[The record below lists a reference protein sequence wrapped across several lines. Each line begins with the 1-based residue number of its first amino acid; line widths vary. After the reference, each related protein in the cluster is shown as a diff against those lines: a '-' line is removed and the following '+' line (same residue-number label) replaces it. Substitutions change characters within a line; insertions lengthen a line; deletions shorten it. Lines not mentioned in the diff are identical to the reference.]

1 MPMQKGPFHGDP
13 SPFTGLPGWLRP
25 LPWACAIPLPPEKMI
40 SVNNLLLHFGERALL
55 DNVSFF
61 IGNDDRIG
69 LVGRNGAGKS
79 TLMKILAGLQPY
91 DQGSIGR
98 PKDLTIGYLP
108 QQMDHDLE
116 LTPWQVAGKAFAE
129 SSKVEEDIAR
139 IGQELEQATSD
150 ARAMEL
156 AEQLAHAH
164 ERLNTLGA
172 SDRDMKVERM
182 LKGIGFAEPDMHR
195 PMHELSG
202 GWRMRA
208 ELARILLVRPD
219 LLLLDEPTNHLDL
232 PAIQWLED
240 LLRTYPAAL
249 VLISHDK
256 TFLDRLTRR
265 TLEVSN
271 GTLIDRKVPWSQYVE
286 LRKVEREQQ
295 TAAAKEQERYIRETE
310 ALINKFRAKASKA
323 AFAQSLITKL
333 NKLERIE
340 VEDEDLRKML
350 VKFPPAPA
358 SGKLVCEVIGVSKA
372 YGPKRIFDHAELT
385 IAKGEHLALVG
396 ANGTGKSTLV
406 RMIMG
411 EEPYEGEIRLGHNV
425 IVGYYAQDMPER
437 MVPQYTVLETAEDAA
452 SEENRPRVRA
462 MLGAFMFSGDDVDK
476 KVKVLSGGERARLA
490 LCCMLLKPLNF
501 LILDEP
507 THHLDIPSKDV
518 LKEALKNYNG
528 TFLLVSHDRDF
539 LTGLTDRLLELDELR
554 IRDQHLDILE
564 LIEKRKALQTADIG
578 RSSAREREKKVK
590 PDKGGEQRGREKE
603 IRRMRRNVERLEEKL
618 AGLEREEKAL
628 QAEVMKNGRTP
639 AEVQQGYERLG
650 ELAKEIA
657 DTMEAWEAA
666 ALEAEEL
673 DGEGSGQASAVG

>member
-1 MPMQKGPFHGDP
+1 M
-13 SPFTGLPGWLRP
+13 
-25 LPWACAIPLPPEKMI
+25 PPEKMI
-40 SVNNLLLHFGERALL
+40 SVNNLVLHFGERPMF
-55 DNVSFF
+55 DHISFF
-61 IGNDDRIG
+61 IGSDDRIG

-79 TLMKILAGLQPY
+79 TLMKILAGQQAF
-91 DQGSIGR
+91 DKGDIGR
-98 PKDLTIGYLP
+98 PKELSIGYLP

-116 LTPWQVAGKAFAE
+116 LTPWQVAGKAFEE
-129 SSKVEEDIAR
+129 SNRVEADIER
-139 IGQELEQATSD
+139 IGKELES
-150 ARAMEL
+150 ARTDEQAMEL
-156 AEQLAHAH
+156 ATLLANAH

-172 SDRDMKVERM
+172 ADRDMKVERT
-182 LKGIGFAEPDMHR
+182 LKGIGFVEADMHR
-195 PMHELSG
+195 SMRELSG

-208 ELARILLVRPD
+208 ELARILLVGPD

-249 VLISHDK
+249 LLISHDK

-265 TLEVSN
+265 TIEVSS

-286 LRKVEREQQ
+286 LRQVEREQQ
-295 TAAAKEQERYIRETE
+295 SAAARDQQRYIKETE

-350 VKFPPAPA
+350 VKFPPAPT
-358 SGKLVCEVIGVSKA
+358 SGKLVCEVLDVSKS
-372 YGPKRIFDHAELT
+372 YGPKKIFGHAELT

-425 IVGYYAQDMPER
+425 IIGYYAQDMPER
-437 MVPQYTVLETAEDAA
+437 MAPQYTVLETAEDAA
-452 SEENRPRVRA
+452 SEDNRPRVRA
-462 MLGAFMFSGDDVDK
+462 MLGAFMFGGEDVDK

-490 LCCMLLKPLNF
+490 LCCMLLRPLNF

-507 THHLDIPSKDV
+507 THHLDIQSKEV
-518 LKEALKNYNG
+518 LKDALKNYDG

-539 LTGLTDRLLELDELR
+539 LTGLTDRLLELDDHR
-554 IRDQHLDILE
+554 IRDQHMDILE
-564 LIEKRKALQTADIG
+564 LIEKRKALQGADIG
-578 RSSAREREKKVK
+578 KSSQRAKEEKPKKAPADHTVQREREKELRKAK
-590 PDKGGEQRGREKE
+590 K
-603 IRRMRRNVERLEEKL
+603 NVERLEQKL
-618 AGLEREEKAL
+618 AKLEEEEKAI
-628 QAEVMKNGRTP
+628 QAGVMRSGSSAEEVGK
-639 AEVQQGYERLG
+639 GYERLG
-650 ELAKEIA
+650 ELAQQIA
-657 DTMEAWEAA
+657 ATMEEWETAA
-666 ALEAEEL
+666 SQMEEL
-673 DGEGSGQASAVG
+673 DGNQA

>member
-1 MPMQKGPFHGDP
+1 
-13 SPFTGLPGWLRP
+13 
-25 LPWACAIPLPPEKMI
+25 MI
-40 SVNNLLLHFGERALL
+40 SVSNLLLHFGERPMF

-61 IGNDDRIG
+61 IGSDDRIG

-79 TLMKILAGLQPY
+79 TLLKILAGHQPF
-91 DQGSIGR
+91 DKGTIGR
-98 PKDLTIGYLP
+98 PKELTIGYLP
-108 QQMDHDLE
+108 QQMDHDLH
-116 LTPWQVAGKAFAE
+116 LSPWQVAEKAFAE
-129 SSKVEEDIAR
+129 AKEIEQAIEA
-139 IGQELEQATSD
+139 IGKQLEQATTD
-150 ARAMEL
+150 EQAMEL
-156 AEQLAHAH
+156 ATLLANAH
-164 ERLNTLGA
+164 ERLNTIGV
-172 SDRDMKVERM
+172 SDHDMKLERM
-182 LKGIGFAEPDMHR
+182 LKGIGFVEQDMHR
-195 PMHELSG
+195 PMSELSG

-208 ELARILLVRPD
+208 ELARILLMQPD

-256 TFLDRLTRR
+256 TFLDRLTKR
-265 TLEVSN
+265 TLEVSH
-271 GTLIDRKVPWSQYVE
+271 GAIIDRKVPWSQYVE
-286 LRKVEREQQ
+286 LRKIEREQQ
-295 TAAAKEQERYIRETE
+295 SAAAKDQQRYIKETE

-333 NKLERIE
+333 DKLERIE

-358 SGKLVCEVIGVSKA
+358 SGKLVCEVRGVSKS
-372 YGPKRIFDHAELT
+372 YGEKEIFRNAELT

-411 EEPYEGEIRLGHNV
+411 EEAYEGEIKLGHNV

-437 MVPQYTVLETAEDAA
+437 MAGQQTVLETAEDAA
-452 SEENRPRVRA
+452 SDDNRPRVRA

-507 THHLDIPSKDV
+507 THHLDIQSKDV
-518 LKEALKNYNG
+518 LKEALKNYDG

-539 LTGLTDRLLELDELR
+539 LTGLTDRLLELDGSR
-554 IRDQHLDILE
+554 IRDQHMDILE
-564 LIEKRKALQTADIG
+564 LIEKRKALQGADIG
-578 RSSAREREKKVK
+578 KSSARVKQERPAKESRHDQNAAREREKELRKA
-590 PDKGGEQRGREKE
+590 
-603 IRRMRRNVERLEEKL
+603 RRDLERLETKLGELEK
-618 AGLEREEKAL
+618 EEKEL
-628 QAEVMKNGRTP
+628 QAGIMKQGLPADEV
-639 AEVQQGYERLG
+639 AQGYERLG
-650 ELAKEIA
+650 QVAEQIA
-657 DTMEAWEAA
+657 RTMEEWEAA
-666 ALEAEEL
+666 AQFV
-673 DGEGSGQASAVG
+673 DGHEG